1 MSAVLST
8 RARHRTGSGGSRTRS
23 VVGVVCDGTRREV
36 AAARSIGA
44 LARANGCS
52 LWIIHPEPLRWA
64 AVPGDSATTL
74 DAGDL
79 VRDRRDAVATLAADS
94 TGRVRVD
101 IRTTSQ
107 LGATLELAA
116 DPDVA
121 VVVLLQPGP
130 TARLTRRLVER
141 RLRRDGCYVPELL
154 IWRRDESSA
163 AELVAAMRASV
174 G

>member
-1 MSAVLST
+1 MSALLSPQ
-8 RARHRTGSGGSRTRS
+8 ARRRPGPGSTRTRS

-44 LARANGCS
+44 LARLNGCS
-52 LWIIHPEPLRWA
+52 LRVIHPEPLRWA
-64 AVPGDSATTL
+64 AVPGDAATIL

-79 VRDRRDAVATLAADS
+79 VRDRRDAVATLASDLA
-94 TGRVRVD
+94 GRVRVD

-107 LGATLELAA
+107 LGATLELAT

-130 TARLTRRLVER
+130 SARLTRRLVER

-154 IWRRDESSA
+154 IWRKDDSSSD
-163 AELVAAMRASV
+163 ELVAAMRASV